1 MVAGWLENDWGP
13 GVISAIGIIIMV
25 TALVLVF
32 YGFSKRFTEAINVKG
47 FTKVQKNFLHGLAYA
62 GYLSRGIIL
71 GIIGFSF
78 LRAAITHNS
87 NSVVNTDKAF
97 DFIGDHVGHV
107 FFILVAAGTICYGL
121 YMFVLGL
128 HYDIDEK

>member
-32 YGFSKRFTEAINVKG
+32 YGFSKRFIEAINVKG
-47 FTKVQKNFLHGLAYA
+47 FTKVQKNLLHGLAYA

-78 LRAAITHNS
+78 LRAAIKHNS

-97 DFIGDHVGHV
+97 DFIGDHVGHI